1 MKESL
6 FRGAEAK
13 YHVSGLC
20 CLEGE
25 GSQLAHCS
33 LTPATSLSCSS
44 TVALC
49 QQQAELELWHFRF
62 CYSFLN

>member
-1 MKESL
+1 MKEEL

-13 YHVSGLC
+13 CHVSGLR

-25 GSQLAHCS
+25 GSLLPRCW
-33 LTPATSLSCSS
+33 LTPPQSLSCSS